1 MALTQYQ
8 YILGQSASETITQPG
23 EEGDINLSLQP
34 NANNETGGNIS
45 GTVTNASGDPVDNAY
60 IKLMSTNYK
69 PVMHTMSNSKGMYSF
84 NNVPAGSYTIFCIA
98 PGMSLDEGQPIT
110 VDNYGNYIRDFTLNQ
125 DPNALESI
133 IVGDLTNAENNQP
146 INGASVF
153 LYSISGIGTQSL
165 LASTYS
171 NQYGQYAFCE
181 VPNGNYNIVITAE
194 NYETLTV
201 PIAVTKGGSINELNE
216 ALKPSSSSGQPEG
229 TPGTLLGT
237 ISGIIK
243 DINNNN
249 TGISG
254 ANVVLYSVSSDG
266 TQTPIASTTTNT
278 NGLYLFTGIK
288 PGTYFIEATALKTL

>member
-1 MALTQYQ
+1 M
-8 YILGQSASETITQPG
+8 
-23 EEGDINLSLQP
+23 
-34 NANNETGGNIS
+34 
-45 GTVTNASGDPVDNAY
+45 
-60 IKLMSTNYK
+60 
-69 PVMHTMSNSKGMYSF
+69 
-84 NNVPAGSYTIFCIA
+84 
-98 PGMSLDEGQPIT
+98 
-110 VDNYGNYIRDFTLNQ
+110 
-125 DPNALESI
+125 
-133 IVGDLTNAENNQP
+133 
-146 INGASVF
+146 
-153 LYSISGIGTQSL
+153 
-165 LASTYS
+165 
-171 NQYGQYAFCE
+171 
-181 VPNGNYNIVITAE
+181 
-194 NYETLTV
+194 